1 VALAL
6 HSLLPMRAPRP
17 TATMAF
23 LLASVGALHTA
34 AALPPNA
41 PAALRAGA
49 NHHTGDDGFVAHL
62 GRAPGPGDEKL
73 RMHEHFVAV
82 RARLAARKATRP
94 ELEAN
99 RQKILGYL
107 DAYIAKGTT
116 PDNAHLPW
124 RTPVFIDDARTICAV
139 GYLIEQSAGRPLAD
153 KIAAAHR
160 YDFIEDIARDMPE
173 VRAWVESSGFTL
185 DELGQIQPGYR
196 GPDVLLWHAWPETD
210 DRKIED
216 GPYAL
221 DDMTGGFRHRKME
234 GSWLHQDGDTV
245 LGRGQFRRGNG
256 AWTSYFASGA
266 TLAEGRY
273 ASNKPSG
280 PWRFFHES
288 GHLAAEGSFQRGARV
303 GDWTFYYDVAEPT
316 PIAVGRFDRHGYV
329 DGTWRHY
336 DPRGALLAT
345 SVVSTP
351 EPFKQGKQLFWS
363 IGYLVDVAPTANH
376 LEHRIHQGSIDGAP
390 IRLDLIASGD
400 DRVYLR
406 GEDVYD
412 SEGHKLVRTSAGW
425 RSDDCHWTKAK
436 KRAARAGDVAALHGM
451 IFHVTDE
458 NPEDCTTG
466 GLVSPTRA
474 DHIAALVG
482 AMDEVRSASP
492 AFIQKLFLEQ
502 EPAADLTN
510 VIASSMSLDI
520 EWPHVDGRFI
530 QVYRTLPGFS
540 HEN

>member
-1 VALAL
+1 
-6 HSLLPMRAPRP
+6 M
-17 TATMAF
+17 ATMAF
-23 LLASVGALHTA
+23 LLASVGALHTS

-41 PAALRAGA
+41 PAGLRAGA

-62 GRAPGPGDEKL
+62 GRSPGPGDEKL

-94 ELEAN
+94 ELEAT

-124 RTPVFIDDARTICAV
+124 RTPVFIDDAKTICAV

-160 YDFIEDIARDMPE
+160 YDFIEDIAKDMPE
-173 VRAWVESSGFTL
+173 VAAWVASSGFTL

-196 GPDVLLWHAWPETD
+196 GPDVLLWHAWPETED
-210 DRKIED
+210 LKIED

-221 DDMTGGFRHRKME
+221 DDLRGTFRHRKME
-234 GSWLHQDGDTV
+234 GTWVREVDETV
-245 LGRGQFRRGNG
+245 RGRGQFHRGNG

-266 TLAEGRY
+266 VLAEGRY
-273 ASNKPSG
+273 ANNKPSG

-288 GHLAAEGSFQRGARV
+288 GHLAAEGRFWRGQRV
-303 GDWTFYYDVAEPT
+303 GDWKFYYDVAEPT
-316 PIAVGRFDRHGYV
+316 PIAAGRFDGRGFV
-329 DGTWRHY
+329 EGTWNHY
-336 DPRGALLAT
+336 DANGALLAT

-351 EPFKQGKQLFWS
+351 DSFTKKRKEQLFWS
-363 IGYLVDVAPTANH
+363 IGYLVDVVPTANH
-376 LEHRIHQGSIDGAP
+376 LAHRIHQGSIDGAP

-400 DRVYLR
+400 ERVYLH
-406 GEDVYD
+406 GDDVYD
-412 SEGHKLVRTSAGW
+412 SDGHRLVRTDAGW
-425 RSDDCHWTKAK
+425 RADDCHWSKAK
-436 KRAARAGDVAALHGM
+436 KRFARAGDVSALHGL
-451 IFHVTDE
+451 IFQGSDE
-458 NPEDCTTG
+458 TAETCTTG
-466 GLVSPTRA
+466 VLVSPARA
-474 DHIAALVG
+474 ARVAALVG
-482 AMDEVRSASP
+482 SMDEVRSASP
-492 AFIQKLFLEQ
+492 AFVQQLALED
-502 EPAADLTN
+502 ERPTDLTN

-520 EWPHVDGRFI
+520 EWPHVDGRFV
-530 QVYRTLPGFS
+530 QVYKTLPGLT